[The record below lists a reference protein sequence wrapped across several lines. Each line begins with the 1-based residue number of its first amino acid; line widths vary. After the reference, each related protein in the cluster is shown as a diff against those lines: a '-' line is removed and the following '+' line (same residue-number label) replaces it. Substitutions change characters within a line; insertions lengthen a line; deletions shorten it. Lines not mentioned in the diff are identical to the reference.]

1 MSDVNR
7 SNGEKTNIISRYG
20 GRVSLLVDKESL
32 RWFGFKGTEGG
43 AKDIVE
49 VVEGTR
55 DRSEFRSQVVALPGQ
70 HLQARSSVLAL
81 ASCPLVSKLLVVS

>member
-49 VVEGTR
+49 VVEGS